1 MERVGHSG
9 SEERLVLGDLVPGLF
24 EMEADGGVGLEVGDV
39 LVYELGGVSYQA
51 EVVEQGTVNAVQ
63 D

>member
-24 EMEADGGVGLEVGDV
+24 EVVAEGWVGFEVGDV
-39 LVYELGGVSYQA
+39 LVYEFAGVSYQA
-51 EVVEQGTVNAVQ
+51 EVVEQGTVDAVQ